1 MTEQAALSTSA
12 AVDHARLIA
21 TCADEAERLELTA
34 RWILHEFDAYYVAS
48 RRIPDL
54 ARQAFERRDPG
65 ASLLLSRERLGMYS
79 VRIER
84 LGPEVKQAFP
94 EVARREELW
103 PRIEAH
109 YLPWIDG
116 RYAADLAYA
125 FFHSVRRRIYQ
136 GEWKPVAYA
145 FSEASRARR
154 RPRPQVHVAF
164 PVQGRLDP
172 ATVSRILTLPA
183 FSVEFRDREDD
194 AALIAERVNASISRA
209 IERVEMIDAG
219 FYRRRGAHLVG
230 RLVLAD
236 GAIAPFIIALLN
248 SHEGIHAD
256 AVITREADAH
266 NLFSSTLANFHV
278 TNSYYHELSAFLH
291 TIMPHR
297 PLGLHY
303 STIGFNHVGK
313 VAVMNELESEI
324 ESTGEVFETAVGS
337 RGTVAIGFAT
347 PSSDYNLKIIRDT
360 PTAQYK
366 WGTFE
371 GIPSVLAKYKQVHDI
386 NRAGSM
392 LDNIIYYNL
401 KLQRAWFDPALLEEL
416 LEHASQSVSLQ
427 GDVVVLKYL
436 IVQRRMRPLP
446 VFLET
451 ATAEEART
459 AIVNLGHCIKNNAA
473 ANIFNK
479 DLDARNYGVSRFLKV
494 YLYDYDALEPFT
506 QVKIRSNED
515 REEGEEDIP
524 DWYFE
529 DGVVFLPEEIEA
541 GLMLS
546 DRELKRLF
554 RTAHGDL
561 LTVKYWQG
569 VQDLLLAG
577 RVPRA
582 QFYPEECRLRA

>member
-1 MTEQAALSTSA
+1 MSEPAALPASA
-12 AVDHARLIA
+12 ALDHARLIA
-21 TCADEAERLELTA
+21 SCRDEEERLELTA

-54 ARQAFERRDPG
+54 ARQAFERRDPV
-65 ASLLLSRERLGMYS
+65 ASLELSQERLALYS
-79 VRIER
+79 DRIER
-84 LGPEVKQAFP
+84 LGPEVKAAFP
-94 EVARREELW
+94 DVAGREDLW
-103 PRIEAH
+103 PRIEAQ
-109 YLPWIDG
+109 YLPWIEG

-145 FSEASRARR
+145 FAGSGPARR
-154 RPRPQVHVAF
+154 RAGPDVRLAHPLD
-164 PVQGRLDP
+164 GRLDE
-172 ATVSRILTLPA
+172 ATVDRVLAIPA
-183 FSVEFRDREDD
+183 FSVPFRDRAGD
-194 AALIAERVNASISRA
+194 AALIAARVNDAFGGA
-209 IERVEMIDAG
+209 IEGVEMINGG
-219 FYRRRGAHLVG
+219 FFRRRSACLVG
-230 RLVLAD
+230 RLRLA
-236 GAIAPFIIALLN
+236 GGGLAPLIIALVN
-248 SHEGIHAD
+248 GGDGIEAD

-313 VAVMNELESEI
+313 VAVMEELEREI
-324 ESTGEVFETAVGS
+324 ADTGEVFRTAVGS

-347 PSSDYNLKIIRDT
+347 PSSDYNLKVIRDR

-366 WGTFE
+366 WGEFE
-371 GIPSVLAKYKQVHDI
+371 GIPSVLEKYKQVHSI

-401 KLQRAWFDPALLEEL
+401 KLDRAWFDPALLEEL
-416 LEHASQSVSLQ
+416 LHEASETVFLR
-427 GDVVVLKYL
+427 GEEVVLKYL

-451 ATAEEART
+451 ASRAQART

-473 ANIFNK
+473 ANLFNK

-506 QVKIRSNED
+506 EVKIRSNAD
-515 REEGEEDIP
+515 RVEGEEDIP

-541 GLMLS
+541 GLMLD
-546 DRELKRLF
+546 DRELKRVF
-554 RTAHGDL
+554 RAAHGDL
-561 LTVKYWQG
+561 LTVEYWQE

-577 RVPRA
+577 RVPPA
-582 QFYPEECRLRA
+582 QFYPAECRLRD